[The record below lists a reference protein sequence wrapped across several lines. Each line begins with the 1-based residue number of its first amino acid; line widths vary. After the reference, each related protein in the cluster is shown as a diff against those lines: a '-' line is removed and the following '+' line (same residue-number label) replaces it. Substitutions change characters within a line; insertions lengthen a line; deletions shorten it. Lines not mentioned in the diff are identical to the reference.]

1 MGVIGKHGVSA
12 TTPDNILL
20 GAGTIHRNLAW
31 DSASKKWTGDIIGAT
46 SGGNSIEIKGEVKD
60 IELDGALVKVKGL
73 AVLQGGTGTMEV
85 NFAELSADVM
95 KMAMLGED
103 GESDAEGYDMIKPKA
118 NIAEGD
124 YVENFAFVGKTVNGA
139 KDIIVIMEN
148 ALCTS
153 GLKIEG
159 KNKENAVIKLTME
172 AYAENEGD
180 LDTIPVRI
188 YYPSAS

>member
-1 MGVIGKHGVSA
+1 MSAIGKHGVST
-12 TTPDNILL
+12 TTPENILL
-20 GAGTIHRNLAW
+20 GAGTIHRNLAFA
-31 DSASKKWTGDIIGAT
+31 DGKWTGDIIGAT
-46 SGGNSIEIKGEVKD
+46 SGGNSVEIKGEIKD

-73 AVLQGGTGTMEV
+73 AVLQGGTATMEV
-85 NFAELSADVM
+85 NFAELSTEVM
-95 KMAMLGED
+95 KMAMLGKE
-103 GESDAEGYDMIKPKA
+103 GESDAEGYDMLVPKA

-124 YVENFAFVGKTVNGA
+124 YVENFAFVGKTANGA
-139 KDIIVIMEN
+139 KDIIVILEN

-159 KNKENAVIKLTME
+159 KNKENSVIKLTME

-188 YYPSAS
+188 YYPSAA

>member
-1 MGVIGKHGVSA
+1 MSVIGKHGVSA
-12 TTPDNILL
+12 TTPENILL
-20 GAGTIHRNLAW
+20 GAGTIHRNLAFA
-31 DSASKKWTGDIIGAT
+31 DGKWTGDIIGAT
-46 SGGNSIEIKGEVKD
+46 SGGNSVEIKGEIKD

-73 AVLQGGTGTMEV
+73 AVMQGGTATMEV
-85 NFAELSADVM
+85 NFAELSTEVM
-95 KMAMLGED
+95 KMAMLGEE
-103 GESDAEGYDMIKPKA
+103 GESDAEGYDMLVPKA

-124 YVENFAFVGKTVNGA
+124 YVENFAFVGKTANGA
-139 KDIIVIMEN
+139 KDIIVILEN

-159 KNKENAVIKLTME
+159 KNKENSVVKLTME

-188 YYPSAS
+188 YYPQSILA